1 MNSEECAFN
10 MPPVRETAS
19 GNLRR
24 VGFELEFSGLTLK
37 TAAEAVA
44 TALGGELQQ
53 DSAAE
58 MSVHHDQGRFN
69 IEIDWGFLKRYAS
82 EAGAGAREG
91 SDGWLNLLS
100 QVAAMVVPIEVVCP
114 PLPLNRLPM
123 LQALVPALRDAG
135 ARGTEESLIAAY
147 GVHINAEIPRLD
159 AETLF
164 AYLRAFALLQ
174 WWLVDKHKVD
184 IARRASP
191 YIDLY
196 PEAYVRLLSA
206 YRQPTLD
213 DIFSDYLQHNATRN
227 RALDLLPLLA
237 EIDEERVRRAIDDP
251 RIKPR
256 PALHYRLPNCQIE
269 KRDWSLAMSWNT
281 WCTVEALAAQPKL
294 QAQLGEEYL
303 SRSQPILGVNRN
315 KWTEFVEQWLND
327 HALV

>member
-1 MNSEECAFN
+1 MNTEEPAFK

-19 GNLRR
+19 GNPRR

-37 TAAEAVA
+37 TAANAVA
-44 TALGGELQQ
+44 AALGGELQQ

-58 MSVHHDQGRFN
+58 MSLHHDLGCFN
-69 IEIDWGFLKRYAS
+69 IEIDWDFLKRYAS
-82 EAGAGAREG
+82 ESGAKEG
-91 SDGWLNLLS
+91 GDGWLDLLS
-100 QVAAMVVPIEVVCP
+100 QVAALVVPIEVVCP
-114 PLPLNRLPM
+114 PLPLDRLPM

-147 GVHINAEIPRLD
+147 GVHINAEIPRLE
-159 AETLF
+159 AETVF

-174 WWLVDKHKVD
+174 WWLVDTHEVD

-196 PEAYVRLLSA
+196 PEAYVRLLCEQ
-206 YRQPTLD
+206 RQPSMD

-237 EIDEERVRRAIDDP
+237 EIDEARVRRAVDDP

-256 PALHYRLPNCQIE
+256 PAFHYRLPNCQIE
-269 KRDWSLAMSWNT
+269 KPDWSLAISWNT
-281 WCTVEALAAQPKL
+281 WCAVEALAAQPEL
-294 QAQLGEEYL
+294 QAQLSEEFL

-315 KWTEFVEQWLND
+315 KWTDFVEQWLND

>member
-1 MNSEECAFN
+1 MNTEEPAFN

-19 GNLRR
+19 GNQRR

-37 TAAEAVA
+37 TAANAVA
-44 TALGGELQQ
+44 QALGGELQQ

-58 MSVHHDQGRFN
+58 MSLHHELGHFN
-69 IEIDWGFLKRYAS
+69 IEIDWDFLKRHAS
-82 EAGAGAREG
+82 ESGAEEG
-91 SDGWLNLLS
+91 GDRWLDLLG
-100 QVAAMVVPIEVVCP
+100 QVAALVVPIEIVCP
-114 PLPLNRLPM
+114 PLPLDRLPL

-164 AYLRAFALLQ
+164 GYLRAFALLQ
-174 WWLVDKHKVD
+174 WWLVDTHKVD

-196 PEAYVRLLSA
+196 PEAYVRLLCEQK
-206 YRQPTLD
+206 QPSMD

-237 EIDEERVRRAIDDP
+237 EIDEARVRRAVDDP

-256 PALHYRLPNCQIE
+256 PAFHYRLPNCQIE
-269 KRDWSLAMSWNT
+269 KPGWSLASSWNI
-281 WCTVEALAAQPKL
+281 WCVVEALAVQPEL
-294 QAQLGEEYL
+294 QAQLGEEFL
-303 SRSQPILGVNRN
+303 SRSQPLLGVNRN